1 MEFTFN
7 PLYIKA
13 LHIIFVVTWFAGL
26 FYMVRLFIYHAE
38 ARGKEEPAKSIL
50 QEQYKL
56 MEWRLWY
63 IITWPSLILTWI
75 FGLWLVHLYNWW
87 LAPWLWLK
95 LSMVVGLTAYHLYC
109 HRIFNRFQNDLPT
122 WGSMGLRM
130 WNEVSTLFL
139 FAIVFTVVLKD
150 TIGWLWGLLGLLLL
164 AAVMMLGI
172 RLYKKGREG

>member
-1 MEFTFN
+1 MELTFN

-38 ARGKEEPAKSIL
+38 AREKAEPAKSIL

-63 IITWPSLILTWI
+63 IITWPSLILTWV
-75 FGLWLVHLYNWW
+75 FGLWLVYLFNWW

-109 HRIFNRFQNDLPT
+109 HRIFNHFQNDLPT

-130 WNEVSTLFL
+130 WNEVATLFL

-150 TIGWLWGLLGLLLL
+150 TIGWIWGLLGLLLL
-164 AAVMMLGI
+164 AAAMMLGI
-172 RLYKKGREG
+172 RFYRKRRKD

>member
-1 MEFTFN
+1 MELTFN

-38 ARGKEEPAKSIL
+38 AREKAEPAKSIL

-63 IITWPSLILTWI
+63 IITWPSLVLTWV
-75 FGLWLVHLYNWW
+75 FGLWLVYLFNWW

-109 HRIFNRFQNDLPT
+109 HRIFNRFQHDLPT

-130 WNEVSTLFL
+130 WNEVATLFL

-150 TIGWLWGLLGLLLL
+150 TIGWIWGLLGLLLL
-164 AAVMMLGI
+164 AAAMMLGI
-172 RLYKKGREG
+172 RFYRKRREN

>member
-1 MEFTFN
+1 MELTFN

-38 ARGKEEPAKSIL
+38 ALEKPEPAKGIL
-50 QEQYKL
+50 TEQYKL

-63 IITWPSLILTWI
+63 IITWPSLLLTWV
-75 FGLWLVHLYNWW
+75 FGLWLVYLFNWW

-109 HRIFNRFQNDLPT
+109 HRIFAHFQNDRPT
-122 WGSMGLRM
+122 WRSMRLRM
-130 WNEVSTLFL
+130 WNEVATLFL

-164 AAVMMLGI
+164 AAAMMLGI
-172 RLYKKGREG
+172 RFYRKRREV